1 MWKRKTC
8 ATISRQ
14 WKKRSTRR
22 KLSWTSICS
31 LFEKRDFWEGSKAPR
46 PTVDQGTWLGRSRSV
61 ITDQTLGDE
70 KFLTCWKDIL
80 IATASPSID
89 ILFCIK
95 THWGH
100 LSQFWKLFDW
110 LYLIYV
116 VLWTCA
122 DKGLSEYVDDKL
134 KEISTLLCKFL
145 RQAANT
151 HFLGSLIKR
160 RGVGARGG
168 KTEPKLGQSL

>member
-1 MWKRKTC
+1 MTVETTGEILIISIRTKDPNNHSDTE
-8 ATISRQ
+8 TGTLSRQ
-14 WKKRSTRR
+14 KERDHWSDSGR
-22 KLSWTSICS
+22 WTVFD
-31 LFEKRDFWEGSKAPR
+31 L
-46 PTVDQGTWLGRSRSV
+46 L
-61 ITDQTLGDE
+61 
-70 KFLTCWKDIL
+70 KDIL

-100 LSQFWKLFDW
+100 LSEFWKLFDW

-134 KEISTLLCKFL
+134 KEIRMLLCKFL

>member
-1 MWKRKTC
+1 MC
-8 ATISRQ
+8 NHCRQ

-31 LFEKRDFWEGSKAPR
+31 LFEKRNLGEGSKVPQ
-46 PTVDQGTWLGRSRSV
+46 PTVDQETWLGRRSV
-61 ITDQTLGDE
+61 ITDQTVFDL
-70 KFLTCWKDIL
+70 LKDIL

-100 LSQFWKLFDW
+100 LSEFWKLFDW